1 MIKNKIEFWAK
12 LSLCFRDDANLKD
25 LKWTIDN
32 LDTQIKRV
40 PVVGDEVKTESDK
53 LRNSETGDTILLQ
66 NDTNTAYGLKFVFF
80 ICIRYT
86 CARLVTCL
94 LFALDRCQ

>member
-1 MIKNKIEFWAK
+1 M
-12 LSLCFRDDANLKD
+12 SLCFRDDANLKD

-80 ICIRYT
+80 LFIRYT